1 MECFAKIV
9 KGCNCFRNI
18 SFSLSLLYEIN
29 IMNFLK
35 TGLIFTPEVFVLCKK
50 VWGPRGPRAIDFDI
64 PFTITAFH

>member
-1 MECFAKIV
+1 
-9 KGCNCFRNI
+9 
-18 SFSLSLLYEIN
+18 
-29 IMNFLK
+29 MNYLK